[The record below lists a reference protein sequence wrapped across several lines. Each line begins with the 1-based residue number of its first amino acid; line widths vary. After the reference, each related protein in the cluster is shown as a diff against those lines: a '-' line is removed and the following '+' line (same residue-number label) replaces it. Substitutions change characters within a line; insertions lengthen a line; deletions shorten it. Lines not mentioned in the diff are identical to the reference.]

1 MPKIKFWAEILAPYE
16 HVSMCT
22 SGEGESISHV
32 PKAPYRWG
40 VRQNILQTFRE
51 SEAGSICATDE
62 LIQQVGYRHYC
73 LRRCHKSNMIEVKKN
88 VMQEMGELA

>member
-1 MPKIKFWAEILAPYE
+1 MN
-16 HVSMCT
+16 MCQCVQAVNVNP
-22 SGEGESISHV
+22 SGMFRKLHTDEEFD
-32 PKAPYRWG
+32 K
-40 VRQNILQTFRE
+40 NILQTFRE

-88 VMQEMGELA
+88 VMQEMGELV